1 MEQDEQQ
8 LPNSGQNLQDKGK
21 SLSAK
26 SRQKKSESQE
36 SKERLF
42 QSQGSPIG
50 SVKDLEEKTNS
61 LEKENENSSVAK
73 EKNPLPVPKPF
84 QSVDRQREALKR
96 LQVKAEELEKAP
108 KITSLLKKAK
118 GGLKATL
125 AAMRFVQGDEVI
137 AAFLSKYDSIPKGD
151 RDHLPWEAIGLSAGL
166 DLRALLGSAALAI
179 TNYCG
184 NESRIIAVSNH
195 PAITRARVKFG
206 KTLVGAEKDRTA
218 LDMMVGALP
227 SPKGPTFIGKAI
239 FGSGSAQNVP
249 SGGGNDSDDDEPTAM
264 FGAEDDLDQLFP
276 PANAMQEK
284 LINIRQKLLTEG

>member
-1 MEQDEQQ
+1 MKVED
-8 LPNSGQNLQDKGK
+8 
-21 SLSAK
+21 
-26 SRQKKSESQE
+26 
-36 SKERLF
+36 
-42 QSQGSPIG
+42 
-50 SVKDLEEKTNS
+50 
-61 LEKENENSSVAK
+61 
-73 EKNPLPVPKPF
+73 
-84 QSVDRQREALKR
+84 
-96 LQVKAEELEKAP
+96 LEKAP
-108 KITSLLKKAK
+108 PISKLLKKAK
-118 GGLKATL
+118 GGLKAVL
-125 AAMRFVQGDEVI
+125 NAMRLVQGDEVI
-137 AAFLSKYDSIPKGD
+137 AAFLDKYDSIPKGD

-227 SPKGPTFIGKAI
+227 SPKGPMFIGKAI
-239 FGSGSAQNVP
+239 FGSGSAQNTP
-249 SGGGNDSDDDEPTAM
+249 SSSSDSDDDEPSTM
-264 FGAEDDLDQLFP
+264 FGEDDDLDKLFP